1 MLLWKPGQGDLLQE
15 LIRQGA
21 EVIEKQGISHFDGN
35 YVLMARQ
42 ILDGFERRMGG
53 GS

>member
-1 MLLWKPGQGDLLQE
+1 LV
-15 LIRQGA
+15 RQGA
-21 EVIEKQGISHFDGN
+21 EVIEKQGVHHFDGN

-42 ILDGFERRMGG
+42 ILDGFERRAG